1 MARLVSGVV
10 VIGILLVLLK
20 RWSTQP
26 SKSQALIIAVL
37 SIGLSS
43 IGGTIIATPMLGVA
57 MVMLLKA
64 FGKTACFICIA
75 AVALEA
81 FIGHS
86 ILNSSLVTI
95 IRETL
100 WMLVICLLY
109 FLLATVLLVL
119 EQERTHSEQLAMK
132 VIESSSRDRDL
143 AVAAERTAAARMLH
157 DGLGQQLVAIS
168 MSLGLAK
175 NLHTADAWSEVD
187 HAKEI
192 TDQALT
198 DLRRWVRTLD
208 PPATKVPAN
217 IDELEESLVVL
228 SDAFATTGISFM
240 IRSLG
245 DNFPLTPAQGELLQV
260 VAREGVSNALRHGD
274 PTAIRFTLETNHD
287 TITLSVV
294 NTSAEP
300 TPKEIVTGYGLRSI
314 EQRTAALGG
323 TSSSDFTT
331 DGFSLTVSIPTKTS

>member
-1 MARLVSGVV
+1 MVSGLEVSRKQSLAYLVAVATMAIGFLLIEPLLLQQITPLIMARLVSGVV

-95 IRETL
+95 IRETI

-109 FLLATVLLVL
+109 FLLATVLLAL

-175 NLHTADAWSEVD
+175 NLHTADA
-187 HAKEI
+187 
-192 TDQALT
+192 
-198 DLRRWVRTLD
+198 
-208 PPATKVPAN
+208 
-217 IDELEESLVVL
+217 
-228 SDAFATTGISFM
+228 
-240 IRSLG
+240 
-245 DNFPLTPAQGELLQV
+245 
-260 VAREGVSNALRHGD
+260 
-274 PTAIRFTLETNHD
+274 
-287 TITLSVV
+287 
-294 NTSAEP
+294 
-300 TPKEIVTGYGLRSI
+300 
-314 EQRTAALGG
+314 
-323 TSSSDFTT
+323 
-331 DGFSLTVSIPTKTS
+331 

>member
-10 VIGILLVLLK
+10 VIGILLVLLQ
-20 RWSTQP
+20 RWSRQP

-95 IRETL
+95 IRETI

-109 FLLATVLLVL
+109 FLLATVLLAL

-175 NLHTADAWSEVD
+175 NLHTADA
-187 HAKEI
+187 
-192 TDQALT
+192 
-198 DLRRWVRTLD
+198 
-208 PPATKVPAN
+208 
-217 IDELEESLVVL
+217 
-228 SDAFATTGISFM
+228 
-240 IRSLG
+240 
-245 DNFPLTPAQGELLQV
+245 
-260 VAREGVSNALRHGD
+260 
-274 PTAIRFTLETNHD
+274 
-287 TITLSVV
+287 
-294 NTSAEP
+294 
-300 TPKEIVTGYGLRSI
+300 
-314 EQRTAALGG
+314 
-323 TSSSDFTT
+323 
-331 DGFSLTVSIPTKTS
+331 

>member
-1 MARLVSGVV
+1 MVSGLEVSRKQSLAYLVAVATMAIGFLLIEPLLLQQITPLIMARLVSGVV
-10 VIGILLVLLK
+10 VIGILLVLLQ
-20 RWSTQP
+20 RWSRQP
-26 SKSQALIIAVL
+26 SKSQALIIIAVL

-109 FLLATVLLVL
+109 FLLATVLLAL

-143 AVAAERTAAARMLH
+143 AVAAEHTAAARMLH

-175 NLHTADAWSEVD
+175 NLHTADA
-187 HAKEI
+187 
-192 TDQALT
+192 
-198 DLRRWVRTLD
+198 
-208 PPATKVPAN
+208 
-217 IDELEESLVVL
+217 
-228 SDAFATTGISFM
+228 
-240 IRSLG
+240 
-245 DNFPLTPAQGELLQV
+245 
-260 VAREGVSNALRHGD
+260 
-274 PTAIRFTLETNHD
+274 
-287 TITLSVV
+287 
-294 NTSAEP
+294 
-300 TPKEIVTGYGLRSI
+300 
-314 EQRTAALGG
+314 
-323 TSSSDFTT
+323 
-331 DGFSLTVSIPTKTS
+331 

>member
-1 MARLVSGVV
+1 M
-10 VIGILLVLLK
+10 
-20 RWSTQP
+20 
-26 SKSQALIIAVL
+26 
-37 SIGLSS
+37 
-43 IGGTIIATPMLGVA
+43 
-57 MVMLLKA
+57 
-64 FGKTACFICIA
+64 
-75 AVALEA
+75 
-81 FIGHS
+81 
-86 ILNSSLVTI
+86 
-95 IRETL
+95 
-100 WMLVICLLY
+100 
-109 FLLATVLLVL
+109 
-119 EQERTHSEQLAMK
+119 
-132 VIESSSRDRDL
+132 
-143 AVAAERTAAARMLH
+143 
-157 DGLGQQLVAIS
+157 
-168 MSLGLAK
+168 
-175 NLHTADAWSEVD
+175 
-187 HAKEI
+187 
-192 TDQALT
+192 
-198 DLRRWVRTLD
+198 RTLD
-208 PPATKVPAN
+208 PPATKVPTN
-217 IDELEESLVVL
+217 IDELEESLVAL